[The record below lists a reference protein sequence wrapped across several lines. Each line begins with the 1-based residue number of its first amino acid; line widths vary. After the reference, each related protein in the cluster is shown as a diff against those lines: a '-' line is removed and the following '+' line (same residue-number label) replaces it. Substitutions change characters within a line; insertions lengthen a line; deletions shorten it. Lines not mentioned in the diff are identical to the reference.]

1 MFTPYFDA
9 YFTCLKTQSTI
20 SYTSATICHLM
31 NKINPKKILN
41 SKWTA
46 VNPIGREKH
55 FIVTELELNDAG
67 DVIECNI
74 EAIVSKRSKSI
85 DWYELKNNNLWLQG
99 WK

>member
-1 MFTPYFDA
+1 
-9 YFTCLKTQSTI
+9 
-20 SYTSATICHLM
+20 M

-46 VNPIGREKH
+46 VKPNGREKH
-55 FIVTELELNDAG
+55 FIITELELNDAG

-74 EAIVSKRSKSI
+74 EAIVSKRSKAI
-85 DWYELKNNNLWLQG
+85 DWHELKNNNLWLQG